1 MVAPLDEYQAH
12 LKTDFERLQ
21 YLDSLIAISSE
32 LEFLIGGDGK
42 CCGFWYI
49 ILLQLFSFFHST
61 GWITS
66 HGWNRCVQ
74 YAGG

>member
-32 LEFLIGGDGK
+32 LEYPFLIGGDENVLVFG
-42 CCGFWYI
+42 I
-49 ILLQLFSFFHST
+49 
-61 GWITS
+61 
-66 HGWNRCVQ
+66 
-74 YAGG
+74 

>member
-32 LEFLIGGDGK
+32 LEFLIGGDENVVVFG
-42 CCGFWYI
+42 I
-49 ILLQLFSFFHST
+49 
-61 GWITS
+61 
-66 HGWNRCVQ
+66 
-74 YAGG
+74 